1 MEQQTQKE
9 LVYRRYADGT
19 YAVGEVV
26 GDGSVLFRAGNFNLT
41 MEEYAAKLAQ
51 LQRQVGQ

>member
-9 LVYRRYADGT
+9 IVTRHYADGT
-19 YAVGEVV
+19 YAIGEVI
-26 GDGSVLFRAGNFNLT
+26 GDGLALFRAGNFNLT

-51 LQRQVGQ
+51 LQKQVG